1 MRRAVRA
8 MIRNLRRWARRSLRS
23 VGNSWTRVTGRIGE
37 IRRTVTWCAA
47 ARFWR
52 VLVGMAECYSVLH
65 FTMVIMDH
73 WPF

>member
-1 MRRAVRA
+1 MRRAVKA

-23 VGNSWTRVTGRIGE
+23 VGYSWTRVTGRIGE

-52 VLVGMAECYSVLH
+52 VLVGMAEFYSVLH
-65 FTMVIMDH
+65 FAAVIMDH